1 MLISRCDG
9 MRMIKDGL
17 VLRRMSATIREG
29 PIAMRTGPRSRVD
42 GTASHVHAVAPKRV
56 PAAGMPTSRSVWA
69 HHLAAPKA
77 HRIRETLKITSPIKL
92 EAKRSPRQYQ
102 RKLMNAI

>member
-17 VLRRMSATIREG
+17 VLHRMSATIREG

-42 GTASHVHAVAPKRV
+42 GS
-56 PAAGMPTSRSVWA
+56 G
-69 HHLAAPKA
+69 L
-77 HRIRETLKITSPIKL
+77 HRARGCSGTRTRQQ
-92 EAKRSPRQYQ
+92 EAYSGGPVE
-102 RKLMNAI
+102 L